1 MTVNKLEDSAWKFFS
16 RFHLSKLW
24 PIWDKILTPGKHD
37 SKNVTKVKAH
47 PKKYIVQIFLLLIK
61 QMKFKIY
68 TRKTPLA
75 ASRWTSTTFLFC
87 QDKHKLH
94 VLDSPSPLQSQL
106 STTLRVYLV
115 PPPKSVWMYGH
126 TVTWLPNFFGWID
139 YQIVLAMGLRS
150 RALHAFVELR
160 YKFSCEITKL
170 SWQHSV
176 DISVSTW
183 LTLDQNSTNMWLA
196 LNSHMDRYV
205 SQHSLDM
212 LTNSLHYP
220 LVS

>member
-1 MTVNKLEDSAWKFFS
+1 MTVNKLEDSARKFFS

-139 YQIVLAMGLRS
+139 YQIVLAMGLARVHFVHLWSSVISSLVKLQSCHGNIRS
-150 RALHAFVELR
+150 ISQSVRDWH
-160 YKFSCEITKL
+160 STKT
-170 SWQHSV
+170 QPTC
-176 DISVSTW
+176 D
-183 LTLDQNSTNMWLA
+183 
-196 LNSHMDRYV
+196 
-205 SQHSLDM
+205 
-212 LTNSLHYP
+212 
-220 LVS
+220 